1 MRLSVADLK
10 LRLAD
15 VPGVETLSMA
25 LEAGKIVLRWG
36 AYSAA
41 VDAAA
46 SDAEI
51 EAAVRNAVKLPPV
64 DLIPDPPAPAAVP
77 AEPSGSSSMSVNPAD
92 TMSALDRV
100 MSDHVRQMADIHAA
114 QIKILEASLARQR
127 DTVANGVGAMAQKI
141 DSQTDDFA
149 AMMARYTNSV
159 GS

>member
-1 MRLSVADLK
+1 LSVSDLK

-15 VPGVETLSMA
+15 VSGIETLTMG
-25 LEAGKIVLRWG
+25 LEAGKIVLRWSG
-36 AYSAA
+36 YSAA

-46 SDAEI
+46 ADADI
-51 EAAVRNAVKLPPV
+51 EAAVRRAIKLPPV
-64 DLIPDPPAPAAVP
+64 DLIPDRPAPAP
-77 AEPSGSSSMSVNPAD
+77 AQTSGGSTVSVNPAD

-100 MSDHVRQMADIHAA
+100 MSDHVRQMGEIHAA

-141 DSQTDDFA
+141 ESQTDDFA

-159 GS
+159 GT